1 MYGEHYEGVPGLQF
15 SKVKIC
21 ILKAKS
27 SERTQRFSRFITT
40 RQQKMEEIPLVDSL
54 THVFLKRY
62 ITSVEEEQ
70 CLL

>member
-1 MYGEHYEGVPGLQF
+1 MYGVHYEGVPGLQF

-21 ILKAKS
+21 IFKAKS
-27 SERTQRFSRFITT
+27 SERTQRFSRFITI
-40 RQQKMEEIPLVDSL
+40 RQLEMEEIPPVDSL
-54 THVFLKRY
+54 THVFLKGC